1 MKKLIVASFI
11 LLLAACSGGDE
22 QAKVATKPN
31 EPLTKSKNSPQFN
44 QSFSQLT
51 DAYFLLKEN
60 FITGN
65 DTAIIATAKKLILA
79 ADSLQLKELKA
90 DSSIVETAKS
100 FSQSLSAELKGL
112 IGEKVLLQKR
122 KSFNVVTDLVYNLI
136 RTVQYDREV
145 VYYQRCPMAFEEGDP
160 NAFWLSKSSDIRN
173 PYHPKTMLTCGEVVD
188 SLKYI
193 P

>member
-1 MKKLIVASFI
+1 MKNVIVSSFI
-11 LLLAACSGGDE
+11 ILLVACSGADE
-22 QAKVATKPN
+22 QAKVETKPN

-60 FITGN
+60 FIAEN
-65 DTAIIATAKKLILA
+65 DSAINATAKKLMRA

-90 DSSIVETAKS
+90 DTAIIETAKS
-100 FSQSLSAELKGL
+100 FSQSLSAELKGMV
-112 IGEKVLLQKR
+112 GEKTILQKR
-122 KSFNVVTDLVYNLI
+122 KSFNIVTDLMFNLI

-145 VYYQRCPMAFEEGDP
+145 LYYQKCPMAFENGDP
-160 NAFWLSKSSDIRN
+160 NAFWLSKTSDIRN

>member
-60 FITGN
+60 FITEN

-160 NAFWLSKSSDIRN
+160 NAFWLSESSDIRN